1 MMTQAEPYKRDAPSV
16 TVFLFAY
23 NQSAYV
29 RTACESVLAQD
40 YSPLQIVFSD
50 DCSTDDTF
58 EIMSEIASN
67 YQGIHQIRL
76 NRNPQNLGLIRHVNL
91 SHQLTT
97 TDLLVAAAGDD
108 ISEPNRVTEIVKA
121 YRCAANQP
129 TSIHSAVYEMSA
141 DGVVGDMARPPIN
154 NLKTIQ
160 QHALSSALII
170 GATHAWHRDV
180 FDQFGEITE
189 LDAFEDLVLAYRSS
203 LMNGLCYIDQPL
215 VKYRLGVGISESG
228 SREATVTPDLQ
239 QKRFLREAKIMIPVL
254 KQRILDS
261 KKNNVKAADV
271 QDIKKLLYQY
281 EVKKELVNQ
290 STSLY
295 ILARNSLHQSF
306 FLIFLKIILRKL
318 RKGIP

>member
-1 MMTQAEPYKRDAPSV
+1 MSEQACQYKRDAPSV

-67 YQGIHQIRL
+67 YQGIHEIRL

-91 SHQLTT
+91 SHQMTT

-108 ISEPNRVTEIVKA
+108 ISEPDRVTEIVKA
-121 YRCAANQP
+121 YRCATHQP
-129 TSIHSAVYEMSA
+129 TSIYSAVYEMSA
-141 DGVVGDMARPPIN
+141 DGVIGNIATPPIN
-154 NLKTIQ
+154 QLNTVQ

-170 GATHAWHRDV
+170 GAAHAWHRDV

-203 LMNGLCYIDQPL
+203 LLDGLCYIDQPL

-228 SREATVTPDLQ
+228 TQGANNTPELQ
-239 QKRFLREAKIMIPVL
+239 KKALLREAKIMIPVL
-254 KQRILDS
+254 KQRIVDCKKKGS
-261 KKNNVKAADV
+261 KDREII
-271 QDIKKLLYQY
+271 QMQKLLYTHQTRA
-281 EVKKELVNQ
+281 EMLKKSTPFKVLVRD
-290 STSLY
+290 S
-295 ILARNSLHQSF
+295 IHQSF
-306 FLIFLKIILRKL
+306 LLLFIRIAFRKI
-318 RKGIP
+318 RKGW

>member
-1 MMTQAEPYKRDAPSV
+1 MMAQAEPYKRDAPSV

-29 RTACESVLAQD
+29 RAACESVLAQD

-58 EIMSEIASN
+58 EIMSEIAN
-67 YQGIHQIRL
+67 HYQGIHQIRL

-91 SHQLTT
+91 SHQMTT

-141 DGVVGDMARPPIN
+141 GGVVGDMARPPIN
-154 NLKTIQ
+154 NLKTVR

-180 FDQFGEITE
+180 FEKFGEINE

-203 LMNGLCYIDQPL
+203 LLNGLCYIDQPL
-215 VKYRLGVGISESG
+215 VQYRLGVGISESG
-228 SREATVTPDLQ
+228 AHGANNTPDL
-239 QKRFLREAKIMIPVL
+239 KRKAFLREARIMIPVL
-254 KQRILDS
+254 KQRVIDS
-261 KKNNVKAADV
+261 KKRNVKKSDIHPIQELLYTYETQRDLLNRSTPLPTLFKNAV
-271 QDIKKLLYQY
+271 FQSYLLLFLRIFIKK
-281 EVKKELVNQ
+281 
-290 STSLY
+290 
-295 ILARNSLHQSF
+295 I
-306 FLIFLKIILRKL
+306 